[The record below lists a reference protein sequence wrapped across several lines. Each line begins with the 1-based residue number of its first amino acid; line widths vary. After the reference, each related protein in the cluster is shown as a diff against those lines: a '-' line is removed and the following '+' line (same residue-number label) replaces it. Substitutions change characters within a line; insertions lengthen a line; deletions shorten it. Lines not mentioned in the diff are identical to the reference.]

1 MMHLH
6 HDGASVHH
14 HRLYIFQGGL
24 NMRRGLNGREVRGA
38 FSKWVLIIMSLLCN
52 QLLNQAYA
60 RPLNITVPDEV
71 SQDVFALVK
80 NGDNKNLLTQ
90 DVQDRHRAYF
100 LTQFFEPWDVSDPYH
115 FYYVPGNEATCE
127 PIEALERNTVSWYVD
142 KEGYG
147 DKYELLPS
155 GWLDAI
161 KDNMRLS
168 DFPSC
173 AVEEDCSVIMVDNA
187 QLRALPIAS
196 GFYKDF
202 TIPGE
207 GYPFDYMAL
216 SDIFIGTPMQLI
228 HTSADGKWGLIKGNG
243 LLGWVPVGVFAR
255 VSGKFREQWRKNSF
269 GTPGALQFIGN
280 QEVKRI
286 YTGTV
291 LPMDKN
297 NMLLPVRDASG
308 NADTVC
314 VSKKNINMLN
324 WPLKPDRDN
333 MAHQINA
340 LIGGRYGWG
349 GKDFNSD
356 CSGILRQLF
365 ASFGIWIPRNSY
377 YQTEFS
383 GKRYEL
389 GSKDDSTPEKIKKRK
404 KVLIEKPENPVP
416 FMTLVSF
423 GVYTK
428 DGYDT
433 SHIGLYIG
441 EGKLKSGK
449 TTALIFH
456 NVWGVGITDMDSG
469 EHGRL
474 FIGKAVISPI
484 GPGESYR
491 AGLRAKNWDL
501 SSLWAKD
508 YMSYTQLNEQW
519 SSSGE
524 ENRRIP
530 LLTPDDRVK
539 RYIAW
544 EYNTKAIL

>member
-1 MMHLH
+1 
-6 HDGASVHH
+6 
-14 HRLYIFQGGL
+14 
-24 NMRRGLNGREVRGA
+24 MRRRVNGCEIRGA
-38 FSKWVLIIMSLLCN
+38 CSKWVLIIISLLFN
-52 QLLNQAYA
+52 QVLNRAYA
-60 RPLNITVPDEV
+60 MPLNITVPDEV
-71 SQDVFALVK
+71 SQNIFDFIK
-80 NGDNKNLLTQ
+80 SGDNKNLLTQ
-90 DVQDRHRAYF
+90 EVQDRHHAYF
-100 LTQFFEPWDVSDPYH
+100 LTQFFEPWDVRDPYH

-127 PIEALERNTVSWYVD
+127 SIEALERNTVSWYVD
-142 KEGYG
+142 KEGY
-147 DKYELLPS
+147 DDRYKLLPS
-155 GWLDAI
+155 GWLDSI

-168 DFPSC
+168 YFPSC
-173 AVEEDCSVIMVDNA
+173 VVEEDYSVIMVDNA
-187 QLRALPIAS
+187 QIRALPIAS

-202 TIPGE
+202 TVPGE
-207 GYPFDYMAL
+207 GYPFDYLAL
-216 SDIFIGTPMQLI
+216 SDIFVGTPMQLI

-243 LLGWVPVGVFAR
+243 MLGWVPVRAFAR
-255 VSGKFREQWRKNSF
+255 VSQGFKEQWRKKSF
-269 GTPGALQFIGN
+269 GTPAALQFIEN
-280 QEVKRI
+280 QELQRI
-286 YTGTV
+286 DIGTV

-297 NMLLPVRDASG
+297 NVLLPVRDSGG
-308 NADTVC
+308 NAYTVC
-314 VSKKNINMLN
+314 FNKKNINMLS
-324 WPLKPDRDN
+324 WPLKSDRNN

-383 GKRYEL
+383 GKRHEL
-389 GSKDDSTPEKIKKRK
+389 GSKDDSSLTKIQKRK
-404 KVLIEKPENPVP
+404 KALIEKPENLVP

-441 EGKLKSGK
+441 EEKLKNGK
-449 TTALIFH
+449 TAALIFH

-469 EHGRL
+469 ERGRL

-484 GPGESYR
+484 GLGESYR
-491 AGLRAKNWDL
+491 EGLRAKKWDL

-508 YMSYTQLNEQW
+508 YMSYTQLNEQR
-519 SSSGE
+519 SFSGE
-524 ENRRIP
+524 EDRRKP

-544 EYNTKAIL
+544 EYNSRP